1 MNRFFADKIAVKE
14 STIEINDKEDIKH
27 ISKVLRLRVGDKIEI
42 SDSNEFEY
50 ITEILSIDPSLIK
63 VKILDKQR
71 FAREPELKVSLFQST
86 PKGSRWKK

>member
-1 MNRFFADKIAVKE
+1 MNRFFVDKSAVKE

-71 FAREPELKVSLFQST
+71 FAREPELKVSLFQSI